1 MPSEAL
7 AQRSSDIASAKRV
20 PLTGSTMSTIESVP
34 NPALAVTLAGL
45 PSPSRYA
52 SGGPAPARGTV
63 NSLFFETVEK
73 FNRPDALMYKVN
85 GVWEKHSHK
94 SVLERVR
101 RVALGL
107 RELGIKAADRVG
119 LLSENRPEW
128 AIIDYACIC
137 SGLTDVPI
145 YPTLPAEQIPYMLN
159 DSGARALFVSTSDQA
174 KKIATIRGKATSL
187 QWVIGIAATKEDGC
201 DYTLAEIEAMGAK
214 VDSADAAAEF
224 KKNALAVSPDQVITL
239 IYTSGTT
246 GDPKG
251 VMLTQNN
258 VRSNVE
264 GSKGVIPAGDG
275 DTALSFLPL
284 SHIFERTGDYFIFAH
299 GVPIAYAEGMDTVP
313 MNMLEIKPSIMM
325 SVPRLYEKIYARVLE
340 SAVQGGALKSR
351 IFFWAKNV
359 GNRWADVK
367 LAGKEPAGLLAL
379 QYSLADKLVF
389 SKLRERTGGRM
400 KYFIS
405 GGAPLSPEINK
416 FFYSAGLTIHEGYGL
431 TETSPVITGNTR
443 DAFRIG
449 TVGRPIPGVEVQI
462 ASDGEIL
469 TRGPHIMLG
478 YYNKPEATAE
488 AIDSAGWFKTGDI
501 GELEDGFLRITDRK
515 KDLIVTAG
523 GKNIAPQP
531 IETKVKLSKFVSQA
545 VMIGD
550 KRKFPAILIVPEW
563 DAVDKWAQS
572 ENIGAKSR
580 AELLSIKKVRDKLD
594 AEIQAQLTGLAHFES
609 PKKIEYLEHDFS
621 VERGELTPKLSVK
634 RRVIEK
640 TYKELIDKL
649 YAEPE
654 PA

>member
-1 MPSEAL
+1 
-7 AQRSSDIASAKRV
+7 
-20 PLTGSTMSTIESVP
+20 MSTIDGRP

-63 NSLFFETVEK
+63 NSMFFNAIEQH
-73 FNRPDALMYKVN
+73 NRTDALMYKVN
-85 GVWEKHSHK
+85 GVWEKFSHK
-94 SVLERVR
+94 TILERVR
-101 RVALGL
+101 RVALGMK
-107 RELGIKAADRVG
+107 ELGIKQSDRVG

-137 SGLTDVPI
+137 SGLTDIPV
-145 YPTLPAEQIPYMLN
+145 YPTLPAEQIPYLLN
-159 DSGARALFVSTSDQA
+159 DSGARALFVSTGEQA
-174 KKIATIRGKATSL
+174 KKIAGIRSQATGL
-187 QWVIGIAATKEDGC
+187 QWLIGIAATKEDGC

-214 VDSADAAAEF
+214 VDSAEAAAEF
-224 KKNALAVSPDQVITL
+224 KKNALATSPDQVITL

-258 VRSNVE
+258 IHSNII
-264 GSKGVIPAGDG
+264 GSKGVIPAVDG
-275 DTALSFLPL
+275 DVALSFLPL
-284 SHIFERTGDYFIFAH
+284 SHVFERTGDYFIFSQ
-299 GVPIAYAEGMDTVP
+299 GVPIAYAEGIDTVP
-313 MNMLEIKPSIMM
+313 MNMMEIKPSIMM

-340 SAVQGGALKSR
+340 GAVQGGALKSR
-351 IFFWAKNV
+351 IFFWAKGV
-359 GNRWADVK
+359 GDRWADAK
-367 LAGKEPAGLLAL
+367 LAGKEPGGLLAI
-379 QYSLADKLVF
+379 QYNIANKLVF
-389 SKLRERTGGRM
+389 SKLKERTGGRM
-400 KYFIS
+400 RYFIS
-405 GGAPLSPEINK
+405 GGAPLSAEINK
-416 FFYSAGLTIHEGYGL
+416 FFYSAGLMIHEGYGL

-443 DAFRIG
+443 EAFRIG
-449 TVGRPIPGVEVQI
+449 TVGQPIAGVEVQI
-462 ASDGEIL
+462 APDGEIL
-469 TRGPHIMLG
+469 ARGPNIMLG

-488 AIDSAGWFKTGDI
+488 AIDPAGWFKTGDI

-515 KDLIVTAG
+515 KDIIVTAG

-531 IETKVKLSKFVSQA
+531 IETKVKMSKFVSQA

-563 DAVDKWAQS
+563 DALDKWAQS

-580 AELLSIKKVRDKLD
+580 AELLALPVVRAKMDK
-594 AEIQAQLTGLAHFES
+594 EVQAQMTGLAHFEA

-649 YAEPE
+649 YAEP
-654 PA
+654 AGA

>member
-1 MPSEAL
+1 M
-7 AQRSSDIASAKRV
+7 SSIA
-20 PLTGSTMSTIESVP
+20 GVP
-34 NPALAVTLAGL
+34 NPALAVTLAGI

-52 SGGPAPARGTV
+52 SGGPRPEPGTV
-63 NSLFFETVEK
+63 NSMFFAAIEK
-73 FNRPDALMYKVN
+73 YDRADALMYKVN
-85 GVWEKHSHK
+85 GVWEKFSHK
-94 SVLERVR
+94 TILERVR

-107 RELGIKAADRVG
+107 RELGINQSDRVG

-137 SGLTDVPI
+137 SGLTDIPI
-145 YPTLPAEQIPYMLN
+145 YPTLPAEQIPYLLN
-159 DSGARALFVSTSDQA
+159 DSGARALFVSTSEQA
-174 KKIATIRGKATSL
+174 KKISSIRAQATGL
-187 QWVIGIAATKEDGC
+187 QWLIGIAATKEDGC

-214 VDSADAAAEF
+214 VDSATAAAEF
-224 KKNALAVSPDQVITL
+224 KKNALAVSPDHVITL

-258 VRSNVE
+258 IYSNVQA
-264 GSKGVIPAGDG
+264 SKGVIPAGQG
-275 DTALSFLPL
+275 DVALSFLPL
-284 SHIFERTGDYFIFAH
+284 SHVFERTGDYFIFAH
-299 GVPIAYAEGMDTVP
+299 GVPIAYAEGIDTVP
-313 MNMLEIKPSIMM
+313 MNMMEIKPSIMM

-340 SAVQGGALKSR
+340 GAMQGGALKSR

-359 GNRWADVK
+359 GSRWADEK
-367 LAGKEPAGLLAL
+367 LAGREPGGLLAM
-379 QYSLADKLVF
+379 QYNLANKLVF
-389 SKLRERTGGRM
+389 SKLKERTGGRM
-400 KYFIS
+400 RYFIS

-416 FFYSAGLTIHEGYGL
+416 FFYSAGLMIHEGYGL

-443 DAFRIG
+443 EAFRIG
-449 TVGRPIPGVEVQI
+449 TVGRPVPGIEVQI
-462 ASDGEIL
+462 AADGEIL
-469 TRGPHIMLG
+469 TRGPHVMLG

-488 AIDSAGWFKTGDI
+488 AIDAAGWFKTGDI

-515 KDLIVTAG
+515 KDIIVTAG

-550 KRKFPAILIVPEW
+550 KRKFPAILVVPEW
-563 DAVDKWAQS
+563 EALDKWAQS

-580 AELLSIKKVRDKLD
+580 AELLALPAVRAKMDK
-594 AEIQAQLTGLAHFES
+594 EVQAQMTGLAHFES

-649 YAEPE
+649 YAEPAE
-654 PA
+654 A